1 MLRKDKLFVVRMHG
15 LPKRKKRELEAA
27 LQEFAATLGDS
38 PKISSLKRKKSSQH
52 NGRDYTYSGSGSAS
66 LSKHAS
72 SLSGF
77 STRPVDSAYASIST
91 GANSSGTSL
100 DRPQGSARFK
110 IDQKVGNYLC
120 EIPEGIYPL
129 YMSITEKEKKKLVVR
144 CLEQI
149 FTGNITDRRA
159 RLNRSDQA
167 PSASFTPPLLPRPT
181 ESSPQ
186 RSSMVQLSNPA
197 PEPVHEAQI
206 LSQEHQFGNADRKN
220 RSQNMGSAYNT
231 NGDQTESEGNGSSS
245 EWGMKPSLT
254 TPPLS
259 EQRPTKPQDLDP
271 HRVQNP
277 SKNSKYIRHLGLVPQ
292 ELTHTMSVRPN
303 GDVRSDAEGWV
314 YLNLFCNMAQLQMT
328 NVTPDFVRK
337 AVLGMNARFQL
348 SPDGRKIRWRGGTD
362 RIEFSNDSLGDDL
375 QRSLEMD
382 DAETKEERRK
392 RPETGRSTG
401 ESRRSD
407 NKLSKSSPQVSAP
420 SQIFHYKPLFIYR
433 NSSDE
438 QPSIEED
445 TMSSFDPIKESNGGS
460 RGIQSGLGAS
470 DSQDRHRDGAIIYY
484 CGLPFYTDLSG
495 DPGDISPGTYMLS
508 SNQEPADP
516 PQQPVRAIPFLSKSV
531 SSLIRRPLSEVYL
544 GLDSDSE
551 MDVDAGD
558 CTPELVTE
566 ASDEPS
572 GLNLG
577 FPWTDKEQLIELPP
591 LEPSGLVGLLPEDHF
606 MVIVTTKRSNLDA
619 QCGHQGM
626 DQRTLFKEVTDRF
639 NNRLATMLTPS
650 PRPFLAQ
657 ASLQGGILRIK
668 IQYLSDRVKRLQPV
682 PLPPPVILYSPL
694 SADSWSENNFG
705 YDGDDEL
712 HSSEDFM
719 RSEGYELTS

>member
-38 PKISSLKRKKSSQH
+38 PKIFSSKRTKSSPH
-52 NGRDYTYSGSGSAS
+52 DGRDYTYSGPGSAS

-72 SLSGF
+72 SWSDF

-100 DRPQGSARFK
+100 DRPQGSTRSK
-110 IDQKVGNYLC
+110 IDQKVENYLC
-120 EIPEGIYPL
+120 ETPEGTYPL
-129 YMSITEKEKKKLVVR
+129 YRSITEKEKKKLVVR

-159 RLNRSDQA
+159 RLNRSNQA

-181 ESSPQ
+181 ESPPQ
-186 RSSMVQLSNPA
+186 RSSMVQLCNPA

-220 RSQNMGSAYNT
+220 RSQNMGSAYNI
-231 NGDQTESEGNGSSS
+231 NGDQTESEGNGSSI

-259 EQRPTKPQDLDP
+259 EQRPTKPQGLDP
-271 HRVQNP
+271 HRVQYP
-277 SKNSKYIRHLGLVPQ
+277 SKNTKYIRHLGLVPP
-292 ELTHTMSVRPN
+292 ELIHTMSVRPN
-303 GDVRSDAEGWV
+303 GDVRPDAEGWV

-337 AVLGMNARFQL
+337 AVLGMSARFQL

-362 RIEFSNDSLGDDL
+362 GVEFSSDSLGDDL

-382 DAETKEERRK
+382 DAETTEERRK
-392 RPETGRSTG
+392 RPKTGRSTG
-401 ESRRSD
+401 ESMRSD

-420 SQIFHYKPLFIYR
+420 SQSFHYKPLFIYR

-445 TMSSFDPIKESNGGS
+445 TLSSFDPIKESNGGS

-470 DSQDRHRDGAIIYY
+470 DSQDHHRDGAIIYY

-508 SNQEPADP
+508 SNQERADP
-516 PQQPVRAIPFLSKSV
+516 PQQPVRAIPFLSKSG
-531 SSLIRRPLSEVYL
+531 SSLIRQPLSEVYL
-544 GLDSDSE
+544 GLDSDLE
-551 MDVDAGD
+551 MDVDAGV

-566 ASDEPS
+566 ASNEPS

-577 FPWTDKEQLIELPP
+577 FPWTNKEQLIELPP
-591 LEPSGLVGLLPEDHF
+591 LEPSGLGGLLPEDHF

-626 DQRTLFKEVTDRF
+626 NQRTLFKEVTDRF

-650 PRPFLAQ
+650 PCPFLAQ
-657 ASLQGGILRIK
+657 ASLQGGISRIK
-668 IQYLSDRVKRLQPV
+668 IQYLSDHVKRLQPV
-682 PLPPPVILYSPL
+682 PLPTPVILYSPL
-694 SADSWSENNFG
+694 SADSWSEDNFG

-719 RSEGYELTS
+719 RSEGHELTS